1 MFGTT
6 RMDAGPARRTLVR
19 SLPAALLVALVVAT
33 TASARPAASSSRA
46 AAALPSYAE
55 CLALLSSAPRPGTQ
69 LEPPQR
75 GRLLD
80 VVATFVEQL
89 VPQGQRYVFP
99 TAAER
104 ARFQCGFQFAAA
116 RRLAEAQRLLEPL
129 QYDVKQLID
138 TGTEAARPLVMLEE
152 RKVKRRDGVERYPH
166 AWGLYVTARG
176 TAPPLVAV
184 EVPHQCRSTERCDA
198 VGGDRRTHTMAVT
211 AFERAAAKYLFVAG
225 TDRGATAVGCAQPP
239 CSADVA
245 HEAESMFEA
254 VHEAALTPR
263 LSIAKAN
270 RVYQPHGFSTTG
282 HPASC
287 LEVVVSA
294 GLEQTDQSGIETT
307 PLASRIAADLNDD
320 PSDVYGKKVLLYG
333 QDIAPPG
340 NPDGHVDCSPED
352 DRKGGLGATTNV
364 QGRFAA
370 QLMPPRDFISVEASQ
385 HVRNLAAER
394 DALAGTVGRVVS
406 VP

>member
-1 MFGTT
+1 
-6 RMDAGPARRTLVR
+6 MDAGTFRRTLAR
-19 SLPAALLVALVVAT
+19 RLPSALFVALVVVT
-33 TASARPAASSSRA
+33 TMAARPAAPSPRVA
-46 AAALPSYAE
+46 AAVPSYAE
-55 CLALLSSAPRPGTQ
+55 CRSLLASTPKPGTQ
-69 LEPPQR
+69 LEPPRQ
-75 GRLLD
+75 GNLVD
-80 VVATFVEQL
+80 VVATFVEQS

-129 QYDVKQLID
+129 RYDVRQLID
-138 TGTEAARPLVMLEE
+138 TGTPAARPLVMLEE

-166 AWGLYVTARG
+166 AWGLYVVARG
-176 TAPPLVAV
+176 TATPLVAV

-225 TDRGATAVGCAQPP
+225 TDRGATAVGCPQPP

-245 HEAESMFEA
+245 HEAASMFEA
-254 VHEAALTPR
+254 VHEAALTPK

-287 LEVVVSA
+287 REVVVSA
-294 GLEQTDQSGIETT
+294 GLEQSSEPGIETT
-307 PLASRIAADLNDD
+307 PLALRIAAELNDD

-333 QDIAPPG
+333 QDISPPG

-364 QGRFAA
+364 QGLFAA
-370 QLMPPRDFISVEASQ
+370 QLTPRRDFISVEASQ

-394 DALAGTVGRVVS
+394 DSLAGTVGRVVS
-406 VP
+406 AP